1 MDVDFEGLTPL
12 EVHICFFHLFYII
25 VYFPETL
32 YDSSELS
39 FNRKS

>member
-1 MDVDFEGLTPL
+1 MDVDFEEFEPL
-12 EVHICFFHLFYII
+12 EIHIRFFHLFYII

-32 YDSSELS
+32 YNSSELS